1 MVFHPI
7 QIHALFAHG
16 GIAPLL
22 RVSLDKQQVL
32 PTNHR
37 VYVVTRLCSRLT
49 VQVMQH
55 RLWFLMAGAGEVK
68 CRNSRALP
76 FRSACSDLWVGIWSL
91 YLHAHTAPSQPVTD
105 PSGDGRTPL
114 LNQEGSS

>member
-1 MVFHPI
+1 MSNLDFARAASCSTIIPVRPGTP
-7 QIHALFAHG
+7 HALPA
-16 GIAPLL
+16 
-22 RVSLDKQQVL
+22 
-32 PTNHR
+32 TW
-37 VYVVTRLCSRLT
+37 TCSRLT

-55 RLWFLMAGAGEVK
+55 RLWFLMAGAGEGRQN

-76 FRSACSDLWVGIWSL
+76 FRSACADLWVGIWSL